1 MDRELYIDYFDEACV
16 NKLKKL
22 PRLTIQQID
31 NWFHT
36 SKYED
41 LYFKINL
48 YGYYG
53 YFKLL
58 DLFNTNTFTK
68 YDLIYT
74 AVRFDKLKLLKYL
87 DQRGIRFIDKK
98 YYYLAVYNSAL
109 KIIKYYNGTKIN
121 MFKIDNYWDGL
132 YVRCVD
138 SDNCLKT
145 QKYLY
150 SCGVNIHYV
159 NKQGNNLFLQLIA
172 EEFTQ
177 PTVFKFFKSK
187 GINIYFKDKWGHNA
201 LQIENCVYYKSKVY
215 LKRLYLINRFQNKVF
230 YFYFAQ
236 GSKTIFGTKID

>member
-1 MDRELYIDYFDEACV
+1 MDRELYINYYDEYCV

-58 DLFNTNTFTK
+58 DLFNTNTFIK
-68 YDLIYT
+68 YNLNYT
-74 AVRFDKLKLLKYL
+74 AVKFNKLKLLKYL
-87 DQRGIRFIDKK
+87 EQKGIRFVDTKD
-98 YYYLAVYNSAL
+98 YYLAVYNGAL
-109 KIIKYYNGTKIN
+109 KIIKYCNGTKFNI
-121 MFKIDNYWDGL
+121 FKIDNRGDKL
-132 YVRCVD
+132 YVYCINC
-138 SDNCLKT
+138 DNCLKT

-159 NKQGNNLFLQLIA
+159 NKKGNNLFLQLIA
-172 EEFTQ
+172 EESTK
-177 PTVFKFFKSK
+177 PKVFKFFKSK
-187 GINIYFKDKWGHNA
+187 GINIYFKNKWGHNA

-230 YFYFAQ
+230 YINKYFGA
-236 GSKTIFGTKID
+236 T